1 MSYPFYDV
9 CFCCVIVLLFY
20 DEVIRKKGK
29 EGVNIMATD
38 KEKTKKLR
46 QDVAPFA
53 KSDTAKSIFQMVNTI
68 IPLIALWVAGYML
81 VDVSPWLTAGLSVI
95 SAGFVVRTFIIFH
108 DCTHGSFFKS
118 KKANDWVGFV
128 TGVLTSFPYEK
139 WKREHTIH
147 HATSSNLDKRGIG
160 DIDMMTVEEFLQASK
175 GQRLWYRFYR
185 NPFVM
190 FGLGPLFM
198 VFILN
203 RRNRS
208 DAKQKERINTYLT
221 NVVIAGICAALIFF
235 MGWQA
240 FLLVHGVTLFVA
252 ASLGIWLFFIQ
263 HTYEDSY
270 FEHDSE
276 WDYVKAAV
284 EGSSY
289 YKLPKLLQWVTGNIG
304 FHHVHHLAPR
314 VPNYNLEKA
323 HNDIP
328 PLHTATTITLRT
340 SLESLRYK
348 LYDEEQGKF
357 VTFKDV
363 NEIIKR
369 KERGSLAA

>member
-1 MSYPFYDV
+1 
-9 CFCCVIVLLFY
+9 
-20 DEVIRKKGK
+20 
-29 EGVNIMATD
+29 MATI

-53 KSDTAKSIFQMVNTI
+53 KSDTRKSVFQIINTI
-68 IPLIALWVAGYML
+68 VPLIALWVAGYLL
-81 VDVSPWLTAGLSVI
+81 VDVSPWLTVGLSAI

-118 KKANDWVGFV
+118 KKANDWVGLF

-160 DIDMMTVEEFLQASK
+160 DIDMMTVEEYMQASK

-190 FGLGPLFM
+190 FGLGPLYM
-198 VFILN
+198 VLVLN
-203 RRNRS
+203 RFNRK
-208 DAKQKERINTYLT
+208 DAKKKERLNTVFT
-221 NVVIAGICAALIFF
+221 NIVIVGICAALIFF

-240 FLLVHGVTLFVA
+240 FLLVQGVTLFIA
-252 ASLGIWLFFIQ
+252 GSLGIWLFYIQ

-289 YKLPKLLQWVTGNIG
+289 YKLPKILQWVTGNIG

-323 HNDIP
+323 HNETP
-328 PLHTATTITLRT
+328 PLHMATTITLRT

-348 LYDEEQGKF
+348 LYDEDQGKF
-357 VTFKDV
+357 VTFKEV

-369 KERGSLAA
+369 KARGSIAA